1 MSEQNTGN
9 REEGQP
15 DSDLV
20 VALRDC
26 LVTAVILLDP
36 NKQSVTLS
44 GPAARILGLEFP
56 QQAHCP
62 LAALPAPVREV
73 VGEILSS
80 GQPLEGRQIELAHPG
95 GQARK
100 VRLSALW
107 MEPGAGKAPV
117 ALIVSDL
124 APAMELERK
133 LCQLERLANLGT
145 LSASMAHESRNA
157 LVAVRTFTDLLLEKH
172 LEAEL
177 AVLARR
183 EIERLDSIVSRM
195 LKFSGSARST
205 ASAVSLHEMLEHSLR
220 LVQPRLDEKSITIKR
235 LFQAAPA
242 LVQGEDVQLQ
252 QAFLNLFL
260 NALDAMEPN
269 GTLTVTTRSI
279 GPCPATTARRT
290 AAPPHKSSLR
300 SRTPAR
306 ASPRRISPACSNR
319 FLRPSQTAPAWAC
332 RSPAGLSTSIKGKSP
347 SRASP
352 QRARPSRSFCRRRL
366 SPDISHE
373 LPAGQ
378 RRRTSV

>member
-26 LVTAVILLDP
+26 LVSAVILLDP

-80 GQPLEGRQIELAHPG
+80 GQPLEDRQIELAHPG

-195 LKFSGSARST
+195 LKFSGSVRST
-205 ASAVSLHEMLEHSLR
+205 ASAVSLHEMLEHSLC
-220 LVQPRLDEKSITIKR
+220 LVQPRLDAKSITIKR

-279 GPCPATTARRT
+279 GPCPASTARR
-290 AAPPHKSSLR
+290 H
-300 SRTPAR
+300 
-306 ASPRRISPACSNR
+306 
-319 FLRPSQTAPAWAC
+319 
-332 RSPAGLSTSIKGKSP
+332 G
-347 SRASP
+347 RASP
-352 QRARPSRSFCRRRL
+352 QIVVTVQDTGTGISAENLARLFEPFFTTKPNGTGLGLSITRRIIHEHQGE
-366 SPDISHE
+366 ISVQSQPAKGTTFKIV
-373 LPAGQ
+373 LPAAP
-378 RRRTSV
+378 